1 MHGRQQ
7 RKQQNLQEMHSVH
20 TENIHP
26 VRNAPH
32 SLAAHLLYPPKKTQR
47 IQSFCVL
54 AHDKEPRVFLRK
66 ISEHL
71 WKEKLGLY

>member
-1 MHGRQQ
+1 MH
-7 RKQQNLQEMHSVH
+7 NVH
-20 TENIHP
+20 TEYIHP
-26 VRNAPH
+26 QVINVPH